1 LTGLPRRQKP
11 LVSIDNYKRDVSDR
25 AGGKFIRWSA
35 HFEEGIEMRLR
46 SWFWI
51 FALAFVLGSVP
62 VFAADRDQDR
72 GEYSRDGREAIDGG
86 DRNSMD
92 SARGSENQQYEKEWR
107 EYQKARNKS
116 YKEWTKANREEQKD
130 FERYLREREKDMRKN
145 GREADRWE
153 DQREREKQWREY
165 LRARN
170 REYRDYSRASR
181 QELDDFY
188 NYLRGRGYRYRD
200 QYGWGNGRDPRY
212 GDQYGWGNGNEPR
225 NGACFYTDSDYR
237 GERFCLD
244 SNERVSSVGGH
255 YNDRISSIR
264 IFGRARV
271 TVYKHTNY
279 GGSHRT
285 YTHDA
290 PHLGDLN
297 DEITAIEMR

>member
-1 LTGLPRRQKP
+1 LPRKQKP
-11 LVSIDNYKRDVSDR
+11 LVSIDTYRRDVPDG

-35 HFEEGIEMRLR
+35 YFEEGIEMRLKT
-46 SWFWI
+46 WFWI
-51 FALAFVLGSVP
+51 FALPFVLGSVP

-72 GEYSRDGREAIDGG
+72 GEAIDSG
-86 DRNSMD
+86 DRSSPNGIS
-92 SARGSENQQYEKEWR
+92 GSENNQREREWR
-107 EYQKARNKS
+107 EYQS
-116 YKEWTKANREEQKD
+116 DKEWTKANREEQKD
-130 FERYLREREKDMRKN
+130 FEKYLREREKDMREN
-145 GREADRWE
+145 GREADGQYREPAREREGDRWE

-170 REYRDYSRASR
+170 RQYRDYSRASR

-188 NYLRGRGYRYRD
+188 NYIRSRGY
-200 QYGWGNGRDPRY
+200 RY
-212 GDQYGWGNGNEPR
+212 GDQYGWGNGNGPRYGYGPGWGNGNKPR
-225 NGACFYTDSDYR
+225 NGACFYTDSNYG
-237 GERFCLD
+237 GERFCLS
-244 SNERVSSVGGH
+244 SNERVSSVGEH

-285 YTHDA
+285 YTNDA

-297 DEITAIEMR
+297 DEITAIEVR

>member
-1 LTGLPRRQKP
+1 MWLK
-11 LVSIDNYKRDVSDR
+11 
-25 AGGKFIRWSA
+25 
-35 HFEEGIEMRLR
+35 
-46 SWFWI
+46 SWLSI

-62 VFAADRDQDR
+62 VFAADRNQDR
-72 GEYSRDGREAIDGG
+72 GEYSRDGREAIDSG
-86 DRNSMD
+86 DRSSPD
-92 SARGSENQQYEKEWR
+92 SIRGSENKQYEREWR

-116 YKEWTKANREEQKD
+116 YKEWTKASREEQKD
-130 FERYLREREKDMRKN
+130 FEKYLREREKDMREN
-145 GREADRWE
+145 GREADREYRDLAREREGDRWE

-181 QELDDFY
+181 QELDEFY
-188 NYLRGRGYRYRD
+188 YYLRGRGYRYED
-200 QYGWGNGRDPRY
+200 QYGWGNGSV
-212 GDQYGWGNGNEPR
+212 PR

-237 GERFCLD
+237 GERFCLN

-271 TVYKHTNY
+271 TIYKNKNY

-285 YTHDA
+285 YTNNA

-297 DEITAIEMR
+297 DEITAIEIR

>member
-1 LTGLPRRQKP
+1 
-11 LVSIDNYKRDVSDR
+11 
-25 AGGKFIRWSA
+25 
-35 HFEEGIEMRLR
+35 MRIK
-46 SWFWI
+46 SWIWI
-51 FALAFVLGSVP
+51 LALAFVIGSVP

-72 GEYSRDGREAIDGG
+72 GEHSRGGREAIDSG
-86 DRNSMD
+86 DRSSPNNIS
-92 SARGSENQQYEKEWR
+92 GSENNQREREWR
-107 EYQKARNKS
+107 DYQKARNKS

-130 FERYLREREKDMRKN
+130 FEKYLREREKYMREN
-145 GREADRWE
+145 GREADRQYRETAREREGDRWE

-170 REYRDYSRASR
+170 RQYRDYSRASR

-188 NYLRGRGYRYRD
+188 NYIRGRGYRYGD
-200 QYGWGNGRDPRY
+200 QYGWGNGSGPRY

-225 NGACFYTDSDYR
+225 DGACFYTDSDYR
-237 GERFCLD
+237 GERFCLG
-244 SNERVSSVGGH
+244 SNESVSSVGGH

-285 YTHDA
+285 YTYDA

-297 DEITAIEMR
+297 DEITAIDVR

>member
-1 LTGLPRRQKP
+1 MCRMGLATS
-11 LVSIDNYKRDVSDR
+11 SIDGARI
-25 AGGKFIRWSA
+25 FM
-35 HFEEGIEMRLR
+35 EGIEMRVKL
-46 SWFWI
+46 WLWI
-51 FALAFVLGSVP
+51 LALAFVLGSIP

-72 GEYSRDGREAIDGG
+72 EENSRDGREAIDRG
-86 DRNSMD
+86 DRSSPD
-92 SARGSENQQYEKEWR
+92 SIRGSENKQHEREWR

-116 YKEWTKANREEQKD
+116 YKEWT
-130 FERYLREREKDMRKN
+130 EKDMREN
-145 GREADRWE
+145 GREANRAYRDLAREREGDRWE
-153 DQREREKQWREY
+153 DQRERDKQWREY

-170 REYRDYSRASR
+170 RQYRDYSKASR

-188 NYLRGRGYRYRD
+188 NYIRGRGYRYGER
-200 QYGWGNGRDPRY
+200 YGWDS
-212 GDQYGWGNGNEPR
+212 GNEPR
-225 NGACFYTDSDYR
+225 DGACFYTDSDYR
-237 GERFCLD
+237 GERFCLN
-244 SNERVSSVGGH
+244 SNERVSSVGGR
-255 YNDRISSIR
+255 YNDRISSVR

>member
-1 LTGLPRRQKP
+1 MLA
-11 LVSIDNYKRDVSDR
+11 KR
-25 AGGKFIRWSA
+25 
-35 HFEEGIEMRLR
+35 EG
-46 SWFWI
+46 
-51 FALAFVLGSVP
+51 
-62 VFAADRDQDR
+62 
-72 GEYSRDGREAIDGG
+72 
-86 DRNSMD
+86 
-92 SARGSENQQYEKEWR
+92 
-107 EYQKARNKS
+107 
-116 YKEWTKANREEQKD
+116 
-130 FERYLREREKDMRKN
+130 
-145 GREADRWE
+145 DRWE

-170 REYRDYSRASR
+170 RQYRDYSRASR

-188 NYLRGRGYRYRD
+188 NYIRGRGYRYGYEDRNGS
-200 QYGWGNGRDPRY
+200 GWGS
-212 GDQYGWGNGNEPR
+212 GNEPR
-225 NGACFYTDSDYR
+225 DGACFYTDSDYR
-237 GERFCLD
+237 GERFCLN
-244 SNERVSSVGGH
+244 SNERVSSVGGR